1 MAWVRPAT
9 VRPRAHKRA
18 AVMLAA
24 GAVLRD
30 HRSCVNES
38 NDAWM
43 AWSLL
48 HHLDRRGQRMRRV
61 GTRGSSTR
69 AGNSY
74 NLIVLPTDGF
84 ARAGIVSHRGLNL
97 IPTAL
102 PAGRARH
109 SFGAGPFARLIMPPL
124 PNAPGVYLWEK
135 DGKVVYVGQTRMPFA
150 KRLGPK
156 GCSTISAYKTFAWQP
171 GRRNGGQQT
180 NCRVNALANASL
192 SAGSVITIWYRVTP
206 SDMAA
211 IEEARWMAA
220 FGTPKWNR
228 RTERE

>member
-1 MAWVRPAT
+1 
-9 VRPRAHKRA
+9 
-18 AVMLAA
+18 
-24 GAVLRD
+24 
-30 HRSCVNES
+30 
-38 NDAWM
+38 
-43 AWSLL
+43 
-48 HHLDRRGQRMRRV
+48 MRRV

-135 DGKVVYVGQTRMPFA
+135 DGKVVYVGQTRMPLA
-150 KRLGPK
+150 KRLGQ
-156 GCSTISAYKTFAWQP
+156 GVLDDQRLQDLRLAAWAAKRGAGNQLP
-171 GRRNGGQQT
+171 GQRTSERVAFSGQCH
-180 NCRVNALANASL
+180 NHLVS
-192 SAGSVITIWYRVTP
+192 
-206 SDMAA
+206 
-211 IEEARWMAA
+211 
-220 FGTPKWNR
+220 
-228 RTERE
+228 